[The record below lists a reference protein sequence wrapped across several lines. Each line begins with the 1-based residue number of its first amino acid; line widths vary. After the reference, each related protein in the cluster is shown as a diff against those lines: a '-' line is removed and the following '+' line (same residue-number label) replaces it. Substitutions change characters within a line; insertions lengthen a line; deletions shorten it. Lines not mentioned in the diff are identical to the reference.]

1 MLNIFLGI
9 ISGLSILNFNIFD
22 CSILFKFSCILQE
35 FMNESCNILDV
46 LTNLKGFATSSFDN
60 LVISSVS
67 SRITVRISRC

>member
-1 MLNIFLGI
+1 MLNVFLGI
-9 ISGLSILNFNIFD
+9 IYGLSILNFNIFD
-22 CSILFKFSCILQE
+22 CSILFEFSCILQE

-67 SRITVRISRC
+67 SRC